1 MTTLAIGNES
11 SRVTI
16 KINTVA
22 TAIETAN
29 EPNAAPRWA
38 SSIRALVLAKR
49 EPTNAPS
56 VTTEA
61 LPIHQG
67 RAA

>member
-16 KINTVA
+16 KTNRVA

-49 EPTNAPS
+49 EPTSAPS
-56 VTTEA
+56 MMTEA
-61 LPIHQG
+61 LPIHHG
-67 RAA
+67 KAA

>member
-16 KINTVA
+16 KINMVA

-61 LPIHQG
+61 LPIHHG